1 MKTGLFSRALLMAG
15 SALSP
20 ASLAADPRSVK
31 DQVARQMEC
40 RESPSPDAD
49 IGDCLRKKPLAAL
62 LSIQLE
68 TPRFWPGFAPFIDGY
83 IVPVDPL
90 VAMQSTSNNFHN
102 FPLLAGVTSL
112 ESYRFIRCATVSVLR
127 DQRSVRLT
135 PM

>member
-1 MKTGLFSRALLMAG
+1 MFSRALLMAG

-68 TPRFWPGFAPFIDGY
+68 TPRFWPGFAPFID
-83 IVPVDPL
+83 PL

-112 ESYRFIRCATVSVLR
+112 ESYRFIRCATFSVLR
-127 DQRSVRLT
+127 TNDWSD
-135 PM
+135 